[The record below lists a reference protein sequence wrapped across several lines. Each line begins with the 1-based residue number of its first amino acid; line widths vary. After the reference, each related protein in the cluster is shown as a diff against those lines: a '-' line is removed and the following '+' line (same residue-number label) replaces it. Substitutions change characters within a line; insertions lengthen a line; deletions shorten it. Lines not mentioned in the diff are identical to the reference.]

1 MNRRKFLSSAG
12 LILGAPAIVRAES
25 LMKIWV
31 PRGPTWIGV
40 DWAEGRGIACQYS
53 IKIDS
58 SGRIA
63 GFGLSHED
71 FETAHK
77 IIRET
82 AAIYEAFRIKDK
94 RLLGGQN
101 EQR

>member
-12 LILGAPAIVRAES
+12 LILGAPAVVRAES

-31 PRGPTWIGV
+31 PPGPDWIGV
-40 DWAEGRGIACQYS
+40 DWAKGRDLAVQYS
-53 IKIDS
+53 LKIDS

-63 GFGLSHED
+63 GFGLTLED
-71 FETAHK
+71 FETAQK

-82 AAIYEAFRIKDK
+82 AAIYEAFRINERQ
-94 RLLGGQN
+94 RLGF
-101 EQR
+101 